1 MLNPLQVAERALGIG
16 ARVAGGA
23 LNVAR
28 GALGRRPE
36 APADDAAGSP
46 ESGRQAPPK
55 PQLTDTALARKVE
68 SELFRDSRVPKGK
81 IDVNAVE
88 RVVYLRG
95 EAKTPEM
102 VNDLERLAAAIP
114 EVERVENLL
123 HLPKTPAPTRT
134 DTPPTQRKTRR
145 TKGTAPARKR
155 SPATKVNAERHA
167 AKAEPTPRQAAAKR
181 AGRKPAPMGSS
192 GESTAKA
199 GATESAGAGGE
210 ASKGGE
216 TTPPNATKPA
226 PSKATKPAPPKE
238 AKPAP
243 PKADEPSNAPAE
255 QATSPKQGED
265 LGT

>member
-1 MLNPLQVAERALGIG
+1 MLNPLQVAERALSIG

-23 LNVAR
+23 LDAAR

-46 ESGRQAPPK
+46 ESRRQAPPK

-68 SELFRDSRVPKGK
+68 SELFRDSSVPKGK

-102 VNDLERLAAAIP
+102 VNDLERRAGDIP

-134 DTPPTQRKTRR
+134 DSPASQRKTRR
-145 TKGTAPARKR
+145 TKGTGVARKR
-155 SPATKVNAERHA
+155 TPAGKVNTERQA
-167 AKAEPTPRQAAAKR
+167 VRGEPTPRQAAAKGE
-181 AGRKPAPMGSS
+181 GRKPAPMGSS
-192 GESTAKA
+192 GDEADES
-199 GATESAGAGGE
+199 GASTPESGGGE
-210 ASKGGE
+210 APEAAEPSSASAGKASAEKGSAEKATAPKGGKG
-216 TTPPNATKPA
+216 P
-226 PSKATKPAPPKE
+226 
-238 AKPAP
+238 
-243 PKADEPSNAPAE
+243 
-255 QATSPKQGED
+255 
-265 LGT
+265 GT